1 MYLQGWQHFL
11 LTILVASISGSGF
24 CIKADAAKVKQS
36 DRLYCHNQIDNEE
49 KYFYIENRNST
60 ICQTS
65 TNSPLS
71 QLDGFDSLSRQQI
84 LSDIIAAKSP
94 TPEVI
99 PTDEPDFILPNHS
112 ISQQN
117 NESPQLEGQP
127 GFVPQPNQ
135 KPMEPLL
142 NSPPV
147 NYGARLERL
156 RQRLREAKQ
165 PSSEGESYRELGLRV
180 RERTLPAPIEQ
191 PPQPP
196 IEKPRDKFK
205 PIGSLQAYVGYF
217 HTDNVF
223 SSDTSPIEDGLF
235 FYGLRLASAYFP
247 LGKSTYLSGSI
258 EGNLIRYVDQ
268 TKYNYNQLAFNL
280 GIYQQFS
287 KRMYG
292 EIGWSN
298 QQFFYAKN
306 SDVFQAGNRFL
317 NENSLYL
324 SLGRRDP
331 LTDKLT
337 LDSFY
342 ELSWKLADPDDR
354 SRIMNSF
361 WLSLSYSLQKP
372 LKIGLNY
379 QLNLSDFTERDR
391 QGVAHR
397 TDQYHRLYGSIIYRI
412 SGSSS
417 LNLQTGFSFGD
428 STASNIDFE
437 SWFLNIN
444 YHLKIGEF

>member
-1 MYLQGWQHFL
+1 M
-11 LTILVASISGSGF
+11 VASISGSGF

-36 DRLYCHNQIDNEE
+36 DRLYCQNQIGNEE
-49 KYFYIENRNST
+49 KNFYFENTNST
-60 ICQTS
+60 ICQVS
-65 TNSPLS
+65 TNSSLS
-71 QLDGFDSLSRQQI
+71 ELDGFDRVSTRQI
-84 LSDIIAAKSP
+84 LLDVIAAKSL

-99 PTDEPDFILPNHS
+99 PAYELPNLS

-142 NSPPV
+142 TSPPL
-147 NYGARLERL
+147 NYSERLERL
-156 RQRLREAKQ
+156 RQRLRKAKQ
-165 PSSEGESYRELGLRV
+165 PSSEAESYRELGLRV
-180 RERTLPAPIEQ
+180 RERALPAPIEQ

-196 IEKPRDKFK
+196 TERPRDKFK

-217 HTDNVF
+217 HTDNIF

-247 LGKSTYLSGSI
+247 LGRSTYLSGSI
-258 EGNLIRYVDQ
+258 DGNLIRYVDQ
-268 TKYNYNQLAFNL
+268 PKYNYNQLVFNL

-298 QQFFYAKN
+298 QQFFHAKN
-306 SDVFQAGNRFL
+306 SDVFQVGDRFL
-317 NENSLYL
+317 NENSLHL

-372 LKIGLNY
+372 LQVGLNY
-379 QLNLSDFTERDR
+379 QLNLSDFTESDR

-397 TDQYHRLYGSIIYRI
+397 TDQYHRLYGSIIYRV